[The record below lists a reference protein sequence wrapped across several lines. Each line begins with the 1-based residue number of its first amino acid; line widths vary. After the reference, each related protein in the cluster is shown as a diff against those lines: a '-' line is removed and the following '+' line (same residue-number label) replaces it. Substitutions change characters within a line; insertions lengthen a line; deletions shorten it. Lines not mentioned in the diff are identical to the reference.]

1 MENKY
6 SQLVSVIEKRIEEL
20 SLELEN
26 SNNKRVDYLDNFFE
40 SYSIK
45 NPITFF
51 NITTSDLLL
60 AFLLE
65 ADRETDFDI
74 LSSRVDDVREYLDN
88 IKNQELDDIIDHYVE
103 NEKNMEKMNKLHD
116 NAVALW
122 NKYSNTDFAFNK
134 AITMFLDETTKLF
147 TRNTNFKFKSYED
160 ILTFIKLVKLLHDVN
175 KNGNL
180 SIIALSVYLHSKSK
194 KIKIISADKHTAQF
208 ADDVK
213 DLLER
218 MLTDL
223 IDRKL
228 LEQEIEFLYSY
239 YEQMEK
245 ELKSANKTR
254 NKKIYRYVELK
265 KILEEVK
272 GKEEIT
278 NIDNI
283 VEKILDDDIKRLCLE
298 YIYEHNMKYYS
309 DLYQEYSYKS
319 KNSIN
324 KYISFFETL
333 SINFMEIPKEIQTQI
348 MSVSLDE
355 IKKKLK
361 LLPKITIDNSTKI
374 DIIYKTQISVIE
386 EINLLLKK
394 GYIDLVLLSN
404 NLDIYYDETKFKNLK
419 NNIELLREENIN
431 IRELSSKSI
440 LLVDYDLIKENI
452 KLLKDMNISIKGI
465 NNIDMLSK
473 TDLPNYIASLIE
485 VNLED
490 ILKLHPELLNSD
502 NNLAKRII
510 IAKIIGENIY
520 ENGTIKDS
528 IIDKNNFFVS
538 DSEINNY
545 LFDRDNSKYHSNF
558 IIELENSTDSSF
570 SYDIEGVK
578 IPKSRVSNLNVSLDN
593 IIKPSLYSK
602 EEIKILEKHSK

>member
-272 GKEEIT
+272 EKEEIT

-394 GYIDLVLLSN
+394 GYIDLELLSN

-520 ENGTIKDS
+520 ENGTLKDS

-545 LFDRDNSKYHSNF
+545 LFDRDNSKYHSNL

>member
-394 GYIDLVLLSN
+394 GYIDLELLSN

-520 ENGTIKDS
+520 ENGTLKDS

-545 LFDRDNSKYHSNF
+545 LFDRDNSKYHSNL

>member
-272 GKEEIT
+272 EKEEIT

-520 ENGTIKDS
+520 ENGTLKDS

-545 LFDRDNSKYHSNF
+545 LFDRDNSKYHSNL

>member
-6 SQLVSVIEKRIEEL
+6 SQLVSVIEKIIEEL

-88 IKNQELDDIIDHYVE
+88 IKNQELDDIIDHYVK

-228 LEQEIEFLYSY
+228 LEQEMEFLYSY

-394 GYIDLVLLSN
+394 GYIDLELLSN

-510 IAKIIGENIY
+510 IAKTIGEDIY
-520 ENGTIKDS
+520 ENGTLKDS
-528 IIDKNNFFVS
+528 IIDKNRFFVS

-570 SYDIEGVK
+570 SYDMEGVK
-578 IPKSRVSNLNVSLDN
+578 IPKSRVSNLNISLDN